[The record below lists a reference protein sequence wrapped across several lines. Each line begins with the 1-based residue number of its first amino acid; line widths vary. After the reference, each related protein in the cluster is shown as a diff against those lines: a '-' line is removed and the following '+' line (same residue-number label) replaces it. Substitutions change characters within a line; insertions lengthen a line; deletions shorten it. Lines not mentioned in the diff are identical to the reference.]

1 MPLRTA
7 RAALVILAPAAMA
20 FALAARRGPQGS
32 AEDRPQPP
40 PAEPTPASLAMKL
53 PPPTPAQLEGGLRRT
68 FGEAV
73 RPDARPP
80 RGIVGDFNG
89 DGVED
94 VAMPVRPAEGRL
106 PELNHGLA
114 NWKVQDALA
123 EDAARGAPSRNV
135 ERAGEATVE
144 AGDLLLAVVHGFGPR
159 GWRDDRARQ
168 CYLVR
173 HATGGPLEARPR
185 TCPRRRSSRGT

>member
-1 MPLRTA
+1 MA
-7 RAALVILAPAAMA
+7 VAP
-20 FALAARRGPQGS
+20 AARRGPQGS

-73 RPDARPP
+73 RPDPRPP

-89 DGVED
+89 DGAED

-106 PELNHGLA
+106 LELNDGLA
-114 NWKVQDALA
+114 NWRVQDALA
-123 EDAARGAPSRNV
+123 EDASRRAPSRNA
-135 ERAGEATVE
+135 ERAGGPTVE
-144 AGDLLLAVVHGFGPR
+144 AADLLLAVVHGFGPR
-159 GWRDDRARQ
+159 GWRGERAGQ
-168 CYLVR
+168 
-173 HATGGPLEARPR
+173 
-185 TCPRRRSSRGT
+185 

>member
-1 MPLRTA
+1 MA
-7 RAALVILAPAAMA
+7 VAP
-20 FALAARRGPQGS
+20 AARRGPQGS

-106 PELNHGLA
+106 PELNDGLA
-114 NWKVQDALA
+114 NWKVQDALG
-123 EDAARGAPSRNV
+123 EDAARGKASRNV
-135 ERAGEATVE
+135 ERAGGAAVG
-144 AGDLLLAVVHGFGPR
+144 AGGLLVGGVHRFGVR
-159 GWRDDRARQ
+159 GWR
-168 CYLVR
+168 
-173 HATGGPLEARPR
+173 GGR
-185 TCPRRRSSRGT
+185 